1 METGVIDLMWNF
13 IFENMYGLLELSF
26 WGYAIFTVVVMQV
39 TLASVTLYLHRDQAH
54 QSIVLHPAIRVFCR
68 IWLWLTTAMLTREWV
83 AVHRKHH
90 AMCEREGDPHS
101 PVVFGL
107 KKVLL
112 EGAELY
118 KIEAA
123 KEETVAKYSR
133 GCPDDGLE
141 RFMERFGNLGLKLLF
156 VAYILLLGVP
166 GIVVYAIQMLTIPVL
181 AAGVINGLGH
191 AKGYR
196 NFECD
201 DAATNLTPLAIF
213 VAGEELHNN
222 HHAFPTSAKF
232 SVQWWE
238 FDIGWMYISLL
249 KPLGLV
255 KVKRTAPKP
264 RLAEA
269 PRQVDIETLQAV
281 LMNRM
286 NVLRSYTRSVTLP
299 ILQRERASVGEG
311 LMPKAKKLLV
321 SNPLLLDNFSEE
333 RLRELLDANQALKTV
348 HEYRERLM
356 SLWGQANITNENLVA
371 QLKEWCVA
379 AESSGVQAL
388 EDFSQN
394 LREYVLSPQV
404 VRA

>member
-1 METGVIDLMWNF
+1 MWNF
-13 IFENMYGLLELSF
+13 IFENTYGLLDLSF
-26 WGYAIFTVVVMQV
+26 WGYVIFTVLAMQV

-54 QSIVLHPAIRVFCR
+54 QSIVLHSAIRVFCR

-90 AMCEREGDPHS
+90 AMCERKGDPHS
-101 PVVFGL
+101 PVIFGL

-118 KIEAA
+118 QIEAA
-123 KEETVAKYSR
+123 NEETVAKYSR

-141 RFMERFGNLGLKLLF
+141 RFMERFENLGLQLLF
-156 VAYILLLGVP
+156 VAYILLLGIP
-166 GIVVYAIQMLTIPVL
+166 GIIVYAIQMLTIPVL

-201 DAATNLTPLAIF
+201 DAATNLTPLAII

-238 FDIGWMYISLL
+238 FDIGWMYISML

-255 KVKRTAPKP
+255 TVKRVAPKP
-264 RLAEA
+264 RLAAA

-286 NVLRSYTRSVTLP
+286 NVLRTYTRSVTLP
-299 ILQRERASVGEG
+299 ILKSERASVEQGF
-311 LMPKAKKLLV
+311 MPKAKKLLV
-321 SNPLLLDNFSEE
+321 SNPILLDNFSQDH
-333 RLRELLDANQALKTV
+333 LRELLDANQTLKTV

-356 SLWGQANITNENLVA
+356 SLWDQANITNENLVA
-371 QLKEWCVA
+371 QLKEWCVE
-379 AESSGVQAL
+379 AESSGVQVL

-394 LREYVLSPQV
+394 LREYILTPQMSS
-404 VRA
+404 A

>member
-1 METGVIDLMWNF
+1 METEVDERMLNF
-13 IFENMYGLLELSF
+13 IFEHMYGLLDLSF
-26 WGYAIFTVVVMQV
+26 WGIVIFTVFVMQL
-39 TLASVTLYLHRDQAH
+39 TLAAVTLYLHRDQAH
-54 QSIVLHPAIRVFCR
+54 QSIVLNSVLRVFFR
-68 IWLWLTTAMLTREWV
+68 VWLWLTTAMVTREWV

-118 KIEAA
+118 KLEAA
-123 KEETVAKYSR
+123 NPETVAKYSR
-133 GCPDDGLE
+133 GCPDDALE
-141 RFMERFGNLGLKLLF
+141 HFMIRYENLGLKLLF
-156 VAYILLLGVP
+156 AAYILLLGVP
-166 GIVVYAIQMLTIPVL
+166 GIIVYALQMLTIPVL
-181 AAGVINGLGH
+181 AAGVVNGLGH

-238 FDIGWMYISLL
+238 FDIGWMYICLM
-249 KPLGLV
+249 KVLGLV
-255 KVKRTAPKP
+255 KVLRTSPTP
-264 RLAEA
+264 HLADA
-269 PRQVDIETLQAV
+269 PRPVDLETLQAV

-299 ILQRERASVGEG
+299 VLRYESSSNYG
-311 LMPKAKKLLV
+311 LMPKARKLLV
-321 SNPLLLDNFSEE
+321 SNPVLLDSFSEQ
-333 RLRELLDANQALKTV
+333 RLRELLADNQALKTV

-356 SLWGQANITNENLVA
+356 ALWDQANVTNEGLVTH
-371 QLKEWCVA
+371 LKEWCLE
-379 AESSGVQAL
+379 AESSGVKVL
-388 EDFSQN
+388 EDFSQT
-394 LREYVLSPQV
+394 LREYVVPAVPVHS
-404 VRA
+404 